1 MSWLPSFLNWKIAGL
16 AALISI
22 PALLALYFL
31 KLRRREIPVSSTILW
46 KKAIQDL
53 QVNAP
58 FQKLRRNLLLF
69 LQLTILALLLLALA
83 KPVANFHHVAGPTTV
98 ILVDRSASMAAKDTG
113 GRSRLDEAKRRAR
126 ELVDSM
132 PKNASAMVIAF
143 DDSPEMI
150 QPWTSDTT
158 ALRTTIDN
166 IKQSDRKTRLKL
178 AYQLAEA
185 KLFFIPEQ
193 NRSNVAPPDVRV
205 FSDGRVE
212 DANELSI
219 KSPVTLERVGDEKA
233 GNIAIVALSAK
244 RNYDRPTQVQVFARL
259 ANFGPEPV
267 SSSVQLSVDGQAAQT
282 GGSNQV
288 FLLPERWSEDQRQA
302 FANKEGNRKP
312 TSGVEFTLDL
322 PEAAV
327 VKVEHTNRENDLL
340 AADDTAQVVVPPPKQ
355 LSVLIVTDGNPYLE
369 RVIRAQ
375 KQLVR
380 IDVMNPQSYEE
391 KLPRDYDLYIY
402 DRYKVKSLPEA
413 GTFIHIDAVPDGLKV
428 KAVRDANG
436 APVMVDYA
444 TDVASVLDW
453 DRDHPILRG
462 WSFNRL
468 YVAQAMKLEVPL
480 ESQVLIDGYKGPLM
494 ALHREG
500 RNTHVLIAFDLLN
513 STWPLMPSN
522 FAAVWYNMLE
532 YLALSS
538 DINVR
543 ESFEPGAT
551 PRIPRTALMKG
562 AEPLKQITLVDP
574 AGAKTELKVPEAG
587 DFALPPLEHVG
598 IYKTEPAVPQFE
610 KLAVNL
616 LDSNES
622 NLMPATRAPGG
633 TANEVSAG
641 SAKTRRD
648 LWRYLVM
655 AGIAMLF
662 VEWWVYTRRVH
673 L

>member
-1 MSWLPSFLNWKIAGL
+1 
-16 AALISI
+16 
-22 PALLALYFL
+22 
-31 KLRRREIPVSSTILW
+31 
-46 KKAIQDL
+46 
-53 QVNAP
+53 
-58 FQKLRRNLLLF
+58 
-69 LQLTILALLLLALA
+69 
-83 KPVANFHHVAGPTTV
+83 
-98 ILVDRSASMAAKDTG
+98 
-113 GRSRLDEAKRRAR
+113 
-126 ELVDSM
+126 
-132 PKNASAMVIAF
+132 MV
-143 DDSPEMI
+143 
-150 QPWTSDTT
+150 QPWTSDTA
-158 ALRTTIDN
+158 ALRSAIDR

-212 DANELSI
+212 DASELSI
-219 KSPVTLERVGDEKA
+219 KSPVTLEKVGDEKA
-233 GNIAIVALSAK
+233 GNVAVVALSAK

-267 SSSVQLSVDGQAAQT
+267 SSSVMLSVDGQAAQT

-302 FANKEGNRKP
+302 YANKEGNRKP
-312 TSGVEFTLDL
+312 TNGVEFTLDL

-327 VKVEHTNRENDLL
+327 VKVEHTNKENDLL

-375 KQLVR
+375 KQLAK
-380 IDVMNPQSYEE
+380 IEVMNPLFYEE
-391 KLPRDYDLYIY
+391 NLPKGYDLYIY
-402 DRYKVKSLPEA
+402 DRYTVKKLPEA

-428 KAVRDANG
+428 KAARDPNG
-436 APVMVDYA
+436 ALVKVDYA

-462 WSFNRL
+462 WSFNRM
-468 YVAQAMKLEVPL
+468 YVAEAIKLEVPL
-480 ESQVLIDGYKGPLM
+480 ESQVLIDGYKGPLI

-500 RNTHVLIAFDLLN
+500 RNTHVFIAFDLLA

-551 PRIPRTALMKG
+551 PKIPRTALMKG
-562 AEPLKQITLVDP
+562 TEPLKQITLVDP
-574 AGAKTELKVPEAG
+574 AGVKTDLKVPDAG

-610 KLAVNL
+610 QLAVNL

-622 NLMPATRAPGG
+622 NLVPATSAPGG
-633 TANEVSAG
+633 TAKEVSSG
-641 SAKTRRD
+641 HAKTRRD

-655 AGIAMLF
+655 AGIVMLF